1 MHCPFDFPTYNL
13 YTSPNKFFVQTT
25 VFVISLTPHCGFPFV
40 LNAIFFLFV
49 VCSHVA
55 PHRVFVKPIMD
66 GHHFGQVTD
75 CVCPEEQIKEASS
88 SIYGQ
93 GLDPSLYDDNNGV
106 SPYYYLEQIGPDLM
120 LDTDLSC
127 GLRPSPEFSNCAD
140 MTLITKQS
148 STSHRAIPNDANVV
162 LETTRKR
169 KRGRQTNA
177 AMRRKY
183 AAAARRANAPPS
195 RASIRRAELA
205 AQYGAHM
212 IGADEEVKG
221 ETRSRSDGFLDWKEP
236 GTGKWLPAAPHDWFR
251 MDFIDMSKMEE
262 PYVTEPGRGLHDL
275 DITSKCSVQG
285 QNTWIFDPQ
294 GWYHIVDMDD
304 NRVMFMNKAPIR
316 LQAPPQGSYWR
327 HKRLIMLDPDD
338 HPVLDWTDIPMVFS
352 SRLEGG
358 RMEALKRVFPW
369 LKNADFRARMPRM
382 VEDEKG
388 MFNPLPK
395 YSTFGQRLS
404 RFRDR
409 NGCSPWTARGGTKGR
424 WKRVLRERTE
434 DAEDT
439 ESTLNEQSV
448 SESATEGNDY
458 QVNKQDIDECALQPR
473 KRRRTS
479 SILSNDVEISDSQ
492 DNTGFSFSQNYT
504 QLTPVIEFL
513 AEESSTSPDQ
523 CCVGGT
529 YPRALVDQ
537 FDSLPAIEPSPHSCK
552 SSNPSKE
559 DLRFVKPSTP
569 AEKLSINK
577 ALLITR
583 ADFQSIYTFDAP
595 ITCSDESYHTQFQII
610 QAKHEEL
617 WVVDDN
623 PPFLISI
630 GAWYGSFKD
639 WPVPKFGRE
648 DFERLLLSSE
658 PAQSSNIF

>member
-1 MHCPFDFPTYNL
+1 ME
-13 YTSPNKFFVQTT
+13 
-25 VFVISLTPHCGFPFV
+25 
-40 LNAIFFLFV
+40 
-49 VCSHVA
+49 
-55 PHRVFVKPIMD
+55 

-75 CVCPEEQIKEASS
+75 CAYPEEQVKEPSY

-93 GLDPSLYDDNNGV
+93 GLDPSLHDDGNGG
-106 SPYYYLEQIGPDLM
+106 SPYYYLEQTGPDVL
-120 LDTDLSC
+120 LDTDLSF
-127 GLRPSPEFSNCAD
+127 GLRPSPELSNCAD
-140 MTLITKQS
+140 VTLTLEQT
-148 STSHRAIPNDANVV
+148 STSDSPIPDDANVIH
-162 LETTRKR
+162 EKTGKR

-183 AAAARRANAPPS
+183 AAAARRADAPPS
-195 RASIRRAELA
+195 KASIRRAELA

-221 ETRSRSDGFLDWKEP
+221 ETRTRSDGFLDWKEP
-236 GTGKWLPAAPHDWFR
+236 GTEEWLPAAPHDWFR

-275 DITSKCSVQG
+275 DITSSCSVQG
-285 QNTWIFDPQ
+285 QNTWTFDPQ
-294 GWYHIVDMDD
+294 GWYNIIDMDG
-304 NRVMFMNKAPIR
+304 NKVMYMNKAPVR
-316 LQAPPQGSYWR
+316 LQEPPQGKYWR
-327 HKRLIMLDPDD
+327 HKGLIMLDPDD

-382 VEDEKG
+382 VQDEKG

-409 NGCSPWTARGGTKGR
+409 AGCSPWTERARTKGR
-424 WKRVLRERTE
+424 WKHVLRERTE

-439 ESTLNEQSV
+439 EITLKEQSV
-448 SESATEGNDY
+448 SGSVTEGNNY
-458 QVNKQDIDECALQPR
+458 QVNKQDIDDCALQPR
-473 KRRRTS
+473 KRQRTS
-479 SILSNDVEISDSQ
+479 SLLSSDVEIPESQ
-492 DNTGFSFSQNYT
+492 NNTGFSFSQNYT

-513 AEESSTSPDQ
+513 AEEGSTSPEQ
-523 CCVGGT
+523 CCASGNFPT
-529 YPRALVDQ
+529 LFVDQ
-537 FDSLPAIEPSPHSCK
+537 FDSLPAIEPSPRLSK

-559 DLRFVKPSTP
+559 DLRFVKPSTL

-583 ADFQSIYTFDAP
+583 ADFRSIYTFDAP
-595 ITCSDESYHTQFQII
+595 NTCSDESYHTQIQII
-610 QAKHEEL
+610 QTKHEEL

-623 PPFLISI
+623 PPVLSGI
-630 GAWYGSFKD
+630 GPWYGSFEN
-639 WPVPKFGRE
+639 WPVPKLGRE